1 MGDSNDKAHH
11 MSYVWETELLPEK
24 YLPNDQVE
32 WKVQHHLKKCLPKTE
47 GSAFDYKLTTAWVTK
62 IGDRK
67 WDCQFVNHDGSRTFR
82 SLKAAKAYAV
92 AIITLEN

>member
-1 MGDSNDKAHH
+1 MR
-11 MSYVWETELLPEK
+11 YEWEEELFPAR

-32 WKVQHHLKKCLPKTE
+32 WQGQWHLKKSFYEDPIGRE
-47 GSAFDYKLTTAWVTK
+47 RNYKITVAWVTK

-67 WDCQFVNHDGSRTFR
+67 WDCQFVNHNGSRTFR

-92 AIITLEN
+92 AIITLEQ